1 MSMMPTA
8 QPCDAS
14 LMDRSNGQE
23 SICGPAASDPLNETN
38 ANPSFRSIHAMQ
50 PDPFAYHRAFL
61 DTSSSQMQPQSQGQG
76 RDRHHIAQDHDD
88 YIRHD
93 VTGTGDMQH
102 DMEYQQQARA
112 RGVPYNLAV
121 RLANRSNGAPL
132 ATIVEQGSYSTL
144 NSHGS
149 LLSVGRFPSLRVV
162 ENASPTRSS
171 PRIPYTP
178 EGLVLQR
185 ITEDAQR
192 GHLLKAPNNTHDLP
206 LCKNNS
212 NSFRADDA
220 AIPSEF
226 PSLRPSQSI
235 TCRNGRT
242 DGDANTSNVKAFFR
256 GVIHNVRAASRTRS
270 RSSSMQ
276 MSLVKNQSD
285 RPGASEDSLQ
295 SHLQASDMSQLGDD
309 TFDTPYRFPA
319 ASQTLSTTKVLAS
332 EHQAR
337 NGQFSMADPS
347 SSAHTIVSNS
357 DVDPYTPESQTAFGA
372 VSKLLPPSAT
382 ARPRKRSSSV
392 RLVFPE
398 PRDWAHDGGSAEVL
412 MLSNEV
418 NNNVSAGHTFYGA
431 SKNTHSLTQHDHA
444 TEASHNASFCSTMS
458 TSYSGTVVG
467 VDVDLQHDFPHP
479 VRPSR
484 SPTPVAPVW
493 FTPQMAEL
501 ERQASLSESPPEPNQ
516 VTEAEPPRR
525 SITSSALTSLLPIA
539 SASGIV
545 RPNYDTPKISFFS
558 PSGNLIQPEGSSTP
572 GTTSASDLSGSPT
585 ATTLYYDNKTTPA
598 TYHAFP
604 TTTCLPPPRPSLRP
618 MTTPPTSS
626 VPLPVHLRFYHN
638 YRRPEQSQI
647 DSTVGSTESF
657 ILPAPLV
664 QGCDGIAQTESLA
677 PCSRP
682 RHSYEKPKARPR
694 YKPRRSA
701 RSFAEDLKYEVRFH
715 RARLITAIIASCTSS
730 GKGRV
735 LRKRKA
741 ANRRAAATAYVSM
754 PRSCAGE
761 ATTRSR
767 KKRIHPRQPTARRDV
782 GVLGPLAGHILRICF
797 CQPYDGAGKTTAV
810 GATNKTCIGKSS
822 NHTGNK
828 QSVSKKESPRS
839 NANDVDVDAALPN
852 ARIVTG
858 TERKIGNTVRQRT
871 TVRKEKRHSS
881 TGTNHHSRT
890 RSDSA
895 LNVGVAPSTATVR
908 G

>member
-1 MSMMPTA
+1 MPTA
-8 QPCDAS
+8 QPRDAS
-14 LMDRSNGQE
+14 LLDRSNGQE
-23 SICGPAASDPLNETN
+23 PICGPAPSDSLNETH
-38 ANPSFRSIHAMQ
+38 ATPSFRSTHAMQ
-50 PDPFAYHRAFL
+50 PDPFAYYRAFL
-61 DTSSSQMQPQSQGQG
+61 DTSSSQMQPQTQGQG
-76 RDRHHIAQDHDD
+76 RDRHYIAQDHDD
-88 YIRHD
+88 YACHD
-93 VTGTGDMQH
+93 ITGTGDMQH
-102 DMEYQQQARA
+102 AMEYQQQARA

-171 PRIPYTP
+171 HRISYTP
-178 EGLVLQR
+178 EEHVLQR
-185 ITEDAQR
+185 ITEDVQR
-192 GHLLKAPNNTHDLP
+192 GHLLKAPSNTHDVP
-206 LCKNNS
+206 LCKDYS

-220 AIPSEF
+220 AIPSAF
-226 PSLRPSQSI
+226 PSLKSSQSI
-235 TCRNGRT
+235 THRNGKA
-242 DGDANTSNVKAFFR
+242 DSDANTSNVKSFFR

-270 RSSSMQ
+270 RSSSAQ
-276 MSLVKNQSD
+276 MSLVENHSD

-295 SHLQASDMSQLGDD
+295 SQLQASDMSQLGDD
-309 TFDTPYRFPA
+309 TFDTPYRFPT
-319 ASQTLSTTKVLAS
+319 ASQALSATKALAS
-332 EHQAR
+332 ENQAR
-337 NGQFSMADPS
+337 NGQSSMADPS
-347 SSAHTIVSNS
+347 FSAHAIVPNS
-357 DVDPYTPESQTAFGA
+357 DVDPYTLESQMAFGA

-382 ARPRKRSSSV
+382 VRPRERSSSV
-392 RLVFPE
+392 RLVYPE
-398 PRDWAHDGGSAEVL
+398 ARDGAHDGGSARVPT
-412 MLSNEV
+412 LSNEA
-418 NNNVSAGHTFYGA
+418 NNTISAGHTFYGA
-431 SKNTHSLTQHDHA
+431 GKNNHSLTEHDHA

-484 SPTPVAPVW
+484 SPTPIAPVW

-501 ERQASLSESPPEPNQ
+501 ERQASLSESPPEPDQ
-516 VTEAEPPRR
+516 VAEAEPTRR

-539 SASGIV
+539 AASGIV

-572 GTTSASDLSGSPT
+572 GTTSASDFSGSPT
-585 ATTLYYDNKTTPA
+585 ATTSYYDNKTTPA
-598 TYHAFP
+598 TYRAFP

-626 VPLPVHLRFYHN
+626 VPLPMHLRFHHN
-638 YRRPEQSQI
+638 YKRPEQSQI
-647 DSTVGSTESF
+647 DSTVGSIDSF

-682 RHSYEKPKARPR
+682 RHSYEKLNVRPR

-701 RSFAEDLKYEVRFH
+701 RSFAEDLKYEARFH

-761 ATTRSR
+761 ATARPR
-767 KKRIHPRQPTARRDV
+767 KKRVHPRQPTARREV
-782 GVLGPLAGHILRICF
+782 GILGPLAGHILRICF
-797 CQPYDGAGKTTAV
+797 CQPYDGAGKTTAS

-822 NHTGNK
+822 NRTANT

-852 ARIVTG
+852 ARVVTG
-858 TERKIGNTVRQRT
+858 TERKVSNTVRQRT

-881 TGTNHHSRT
+881 TGSNHHSRT

-895 LNVGVAPSTATVR
+895 VSVGVAPSTATVR